1 MRREGGFTLIEVMVA
16 LSILAVVAVAASRAS
31 SAYLNS
37 VEVLKTKTLAQ
48 FVAQNTAAEL
58 QINEV
63 WLDAPQSKTIEE
75 QGRTW
80 QVSITPSDSITPALK
95 QATIQVAPI
104 NDGQPKAAVTE
115 LTVLL
120 SNPNQEVGSLDL
132 TTLTS
137 AKAGQL

>member
-63 WLDAPQSKTIEE
+63 WLDAPQSKTIDE
-75 QGRTW
+75 QGRMW

-120 SNPNQEVGSLDL
+120 SNPNQEIGSLDL